1 MQFRIWSSNW
11 CLDSEVD
18 KLVDGY
24 PCLKDF
30 GLALID
36 EIVPQYTRIRDE
48 TGKFILQVDNTKT
61 KTRAYINIDTIEQL
75 LELEKASG
83 NALIVTQD
91 TIEIYDDYRE

>member
-30 GLALID
+30 GLELID
-36 EIVPQYTRIRDE
+36 RIEPQYTLIRDE
-48 TGKFILQVDNTKT
+48 TGNFIHHFGDVEIKC
-61 KTRAYINIDTIEQL
+61 AYINIDTIEQL

-83 NALIVTQD
+83 SALIVTQD